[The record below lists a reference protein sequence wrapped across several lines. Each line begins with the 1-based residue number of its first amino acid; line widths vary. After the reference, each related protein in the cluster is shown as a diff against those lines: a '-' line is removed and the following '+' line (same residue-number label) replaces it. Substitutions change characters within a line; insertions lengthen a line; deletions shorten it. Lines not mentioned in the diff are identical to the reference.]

1 MRRWGTVKIFET
13 ITNAPR
19 SFMAGV
25 VSLLAGTFVP
35 SAAIAAD
42 LRVAKPRS
50 YGFVPATTQHPRR
63 SVRWH
68 FLDPLI

>member
-1 MRRWGTVKIFET
+1 MKIFE
-13 ITNAPR
+13 IINDAPR

-25 VSLLAGTFVP
+25 VSLLPGTFVP
-35 SAAIAAD
+35 FAD
-42 LRVAKPRS
+42 ELRVEKPRG
-50 YGFVPATTQHPRR
+50 YRTNPATTQHPCT

>member
-1 MRRWGTVKIFET
+1 MKIFET

-19 SFMAGV
+19 SLMAGV
-25 VSLLAGTFVP
+25 VSLLAGTSVSF
-35 SAAIAAD
+35 AAIAD
-42 LRVAKPRS
+42 LRVAKPRV
-50 YGFVPATTQHPRR
+50 YGFVPATAQRPST